1 MPSEKNCS
9 LYISG
14 TEVEVMSAAVAHAIA
29 DHGHKDTQELRA
41 EIKSGFQAADAGPTP
56 AARTKFSI
64 LLLFQV
70 YFKLLLNLFAKNLY
84 GGITYDFRKRAINHR
99 NS

>member
-1 MPSEKNCS
+1 MAQRKAADCRTMPSEKNCS

-41 EIKSGFQAADAGPTP
+41 EIKSGLKDV
-56 AARTKFSI
+56 S
-64 LLLFQV
+64 
-70 YFKLLLNLFAKNLY
+70 
-84 GGITYDFRKRAINHR
+84 D
-99 NS
+99 

>member
-41 EIKSGFQAADAGPTP
+41 EIKSGLKDV
-56 AARTKFSI
+56 S
-64 LLLFQV
+64 
-70 YFKLLLNLFAKNLY
+70 
-84 GGITYDFRKRAINHR
+84 D
-99 NS
+99 